1 MTDDIRQKP
10 PRIEP
15 RVRAAPK
22 IRQLYWCDFPEDAQ
36 LPELWKVRPVIILSL
51 SSTLYSTVTVIPC
64 SSQAQT
70 DKTTFPLRT
79 TIDGKASWAICD
91 KISSVAVSRLSP
103 AARIIKR
110 VPDDEFQDILKL
122 VWGCLPLPKND

>member
-1 MTDDIRQKP
+1 M
-10 PRIEP
+10 EP